1 MQYKLLNLLET
12 LQKLL
17 YNVGEVI
24 FVRERSQ
31 NFDPRQVM
39 QRDTFEIFHYRDPR
53 PGFVEVHHHDFYEV
67 YFLLGGEVAYW
78 VDGRIIRLSPG
89 DLLFINP
96 MELHRPVVDPDKPVC
111 ERFVLWV
118 NKEYLEGLSTEQVC
132 LNGCFDTALPGH
144 SHLIRPGKAERAV
157 LTARMGELVRE
168 SYSKDF
174 GSDLSAQG
182 IFLQLMVQLNRLAR
196 GTQPQQEGEDLSPLV
211 QNAMLYIGENLSSDL
226 SLEEIAGSLF
236 VSKYHLSHAFSRE
249 VGVSVYRYITLRRL
263 LVARQ
268 QLAAGEPAGQVC
280 RSCGFS
286 DYTSFYRAFKSE
298 YGISP
303 RQFVAGDA

>member
-1 MQYKLLNLLET
+1 M
-12 LQKLL
+12 
-17 YNVGEVI
+17 
-24 FVRERSQ
+24 RERSQ
-31 NFDPRQVM
+31 VFDPRQVM
-39 QRDTFEIFHYRDPR
+39 RSDTFEIFHYRDPR

-67 YFLLGGEVAYW
+67 YFLLGGNVAYW
-78 VDGRIIRLSPG
+78 VEGRVIRLIPG

-96 MELHRPVVDPDKPVC
+96 MELHRPIPDQAQPMC

-118 NKEYLEGLSTEQVC
+118 NKEFLESLSTDQVN
-132 LNGCFDTALPGH
+132 LAGCFDTNLPNH
-144 SHLIRPGKAERAV
+144 SHLIRPASAERAV

-168 SYSKDF
+168 CYGKDF
-174 GSDLSAQG
+174 GSAVSARG

-196 GTQPQQEGEDLSPLV
+196 GGDGQPEGEQLSPLV
-211 QNAMLYIGENLSSDL
+211 QAAMHHIGENLSTEL
-226 SLEEIAGSLF
+226 SLESIAGQLY

-249 VGVSVYRYITLRRL
+249 VGVSVYRYVMLRRL
-263 LVARQ
+263 MLARQ
-268 QLAAGEPAGQVC
+268 QLLAGESAGQVC

-303 RQFVAGDA
+303 REWASGNAIR

>member
-1 MQYKLLNLLET
+1 M
-12 LQKLL
+12 
-17 YNVGEVI
+17 
-24 FVRERSQ
+24 RERSQ
-31 NFDPRQVM
+31 VFDPRQVM
-39 QRDTFEIFHYRDPR
+39 RSDTFEIFHYRDPR

-67 YFLLGGEVAYW
+67 YFLLGGNVAYW
-78 VDGRIIRLSPG
+78 VEGRVIRLIPG

-96 MELHRPVVDPDKPVC
+96 MELHRPIPDPAQPMC

-118 NKEYLEGLSTEQVC
+118 NKEFLESLSTDQVN
-132 LNGCFDTALPGH
+132 LAGCFDTNLPNH
-144 SHLIRPGKAERAV
+144 SHRIRPASAERAV

-168 SYSKDF
+168 CYGKDF
-174 GSDLSAQG
+174 GSAVSARG

-196 GTQPQQEGEDLSPLV
+196 GGDGQPEGEQLSPLV
-211 QNAMLYIGENLSSDL
+211 QAAMRCIGENLSTEL
-226 SLEEIAGSLF
+226 SLESIAGQLY

-249 VGVSVYRYITLRRL
+249 VGVSVYRYVMLRRL
-263 LVARQ
+263 MLARQ
-268 QLAAGEPAGQVC
+268 QLLAGESAGQVC

-303 RQFVAGDA
+303 REWASGNAIR

>member
-1 MQYKLLNLLET
+1 M
-12 LQKLL
+12 
-17 YNVGEVI
+17 
-24 FVRERSQ
+24 RERSQ

-67 YFLLGGEVAYW
+67 YFLISGDVAYW
-78 VDGRIIRLSPG
+78 VEGRVIRLEPG

-96 MELHRPVVDPDKPVC
+96 MELHRPITDPEKPLC
-111 ERFVLWV
+111 ERFVLWI
-118 NKEYLEGLSTEQVC
+118 NKEYLESLSTQQVS
-132 LNGCFDTALPGH
+132 LGSCFDTALPNH
-144 SHLIRPGKAERAV
+144 SHLIRPASAERAV

-168 SYSKDF
+168 SYGKDF
-174 GSDLSAQG
+174 GSSLSAQG

-196 GTQPQQEGEDLSPLV
+196 RGDGQEGEQLSPLV
-211 QNAMLYIGENLSSDL
+211 ERAMQHIGDHISETL
-226 SLEEIAGSLF
+226 SLESIAGELF

-249 VGVSVYRYITLRRL
+249 VGVSVYRYIMLRRL
-263 LVARQ
+263 MLARQ
-268 QLAAGEPAGQVC
+268 LLLSGESAGQVC

-303 RQFVAGDA
+303 RELTSM